1 MEPPEP
7 PEEQRTF
14 ASHVVT
20 DAEGNELEARITL
33 IDAFEFVG
41 VSDHAEGVT
50 LVAAKTAGL
59 A

>member
-7 PEEQRTF
+7 PEERTLP
-14 ASHVVT
+14 SHVVT
-20 DAEGNELEARITL
+20 DAEGNELEARVTL

-41 VSDHAEGVT
+41 VSDHAEGVA
-50 LVAAKTAGL
+50 LVAAKTATL